1 MAYIGM
7 NVGAGDI
14 DAVFSFSRCKKKKR
28 SETTGLHENFKAE
41 VLLSLK

>member
-14 DAVFSFSRCKKKKR
+14 DAVFSFSRCKNKR
-28 SETTGLHENFKAE
+28 GVKLQDFMKISKQKFCSH
-41 VLLSLK
+41 